1 MTASPWD
8 CPFCGRMSAE
18 EPALRRAR
26 YSHTVL
32 TPVASAEPRNCLFA
46 VSCWHCGAR
55 GPLASS
61 VRIAVKRW
69 QHSANRN
76 GAPRW

>member
-1 MTASPWD
+1 MSRQSPWD

-18 EPALRRAR
+18 EPGLKRQPH
-26 YSHTVL
+26 SHLVDKVGGTNRDPIL
-32 TPVASAEPRNCLFA
+32 A
-46 VSCWHCGAR
+46 VWCWHCGAH

-61 VRIAVKRW
+61 VRVALERW
-69 QHSANRN
+69 RHRADQQ